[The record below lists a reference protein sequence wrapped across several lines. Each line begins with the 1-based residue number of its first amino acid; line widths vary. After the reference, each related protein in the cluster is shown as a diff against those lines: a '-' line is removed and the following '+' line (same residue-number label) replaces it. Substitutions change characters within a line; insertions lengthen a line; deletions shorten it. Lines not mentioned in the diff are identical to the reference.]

1 MFKLAPLVCI
11 GTTANLE
18 YTIEALLIYLRVSID
33 VGYLSAVMLDGN
45 PASTRASIPSVV
57 TYSRTLP
64 RIRFVDVGNTD
75 NLANPQI
82 GIRGTNEAALTSN
95 DSSGASVNGVT
106 GSHNFTKHG
115 PINHGG
121 NTTANAM
128 HRKLVEMVSD
138 RMNPRISSL
147 FIDPTSR
154 SCHLQDPTAK
164 ILHSL

>member
-18 YTIEALLIYLRVSID
+18 YTIEASLIYLRVSID

-45 PASTRASIPSVV
+45 YASTRASIPSVV

-75 NLANPQI
+75 NLAN
-82 GIRGTNEAALTSN
+82 EAALTSN

-106 GSHNFTKHG
+106 GSYNITKHG

-128 HRKLVEMVSD
+128 HRKLVEMVSNK
-138 RMNPRISSL
+138 MNPRISSL